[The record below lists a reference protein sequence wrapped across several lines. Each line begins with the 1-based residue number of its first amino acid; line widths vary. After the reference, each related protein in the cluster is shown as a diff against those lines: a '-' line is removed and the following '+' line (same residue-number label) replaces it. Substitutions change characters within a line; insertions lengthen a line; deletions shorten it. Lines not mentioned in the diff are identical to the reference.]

1 MVTIMNNYFKS
12 LCVKGK
18 ENVKNKKIIFC
29 GCIRNSASELRS
41 NIPTLEKICSFFEDY
56 RIIIVENN
64 STDNS
69 KIVLKQWAQNNL
81 RVIPLMYDFDESK
94 YDEHKTPE
102 EYSPFFV
109 YKRIIKLVDYRNIY
123 MDYIS
128 NKLNFDSDYITIIDY
143 DLSDI
148 NVDGFFT
155 SFGVDFDWDAVTAN
169 GYSYSPLL
177 RRRFHDTYPLF
188 EAGMPFVDSIEKITT
203 YRRIF
208 EPLRK
213 GMPFIRV
220 ASAYNGIAIFKSSVR
235 KNLRY
240 YIMFNNYGGIEV
252 LNDHVCIFKQMI
264 EQGHDKIYI
273 NPNMELY
280 YQRIS
285 WQLIK
290 RVLKRWW
297 NNKRVDL

>member
-1 MVTIMNNYFKS
+1 MNNYFKD
-12 LCVKGK
+12 LCIKGK
-18 ENVKNKKIIFC
+18 ERVKTKKIIFC
-29 GCIRNSASELRS
+29 GCIRNSASELRT
-41 NIPTLEKICSFFEDY
+41 NIPAIEEICSFFDDY
-56 RIIIVENN
+56 RIVVVENN
-64 STDNS
+64 STDKSKEVLEQWGRSNS
-69 KIVLKQWAQNNL
+69 K
-81 RVIPLMYDFDESK
+81 VIPLLYDFDETK
-94 YDEHKTPE
+94 YDEHKTPK
-102 EYSPFFV
+102 EYDPAFA

-128 NKLNFDSDYITIIDY
+128 TKLCFESDYITIIDY

-148 NVDGFFT
+148 NIDGFFT
-155 SFGVDFDWDAVTAN
+155 SFGTDFEWDAVTAN

-177 RRRFHDTYPLF
+177 KRRYHDTYPLF
-188 EAGMPFVDSIEKITT
+188 EAGMPFVDSLEKIKK
-203 YRRIF
+203 YRWVF

-220 ASAYNGIAIFKSSVR
+220 ASAYNGIAIFKESVR

-240 YIMFNNYGGIEV
+240 HLIFNNNGGVEV
-252 LNDHVCIFKQMI
+252 LNDHVSIFKQMI

-280 YQRIS
+280 YQKIS

-297 NNKRVDL
+297 EKKRIDF

>member
-1 MVTIMNNYFKS
+1 MNDYFMS
-12 LCVKGK
+12 LYTKGK
-18 ENVKNKKIIFC
+18 ERVKNKKIIFC
-29 GCIRNSASELRS
+29 GCIRNSASELCS
-41 NIPTLEKICSFFEDY
+41 NIPTIEKICSFFEDY

-64 STDNS
+64 STDNT
-69 KIVLKQWAQNNL
+69 KEVLKKWENQNS
-81 RVIPLMYDFDESK
+81 RVIPLLFDFDESK
-94 YDEHKTPE
+94 YDEHITPKG
-102 EYSPFFV
+102 YNPSFI

-128 NKLNFDSDYITIIDY
+128 NQLNFDSDYITIIDY

-148 NVDGFFT
+148 NINGFFT
-155 SFGVDFDWDAVTAN
+155 SFGSEFEWDAVTAN
-169 GYSYSPLL
+169 GYSYSPFM

-188 EAGMPFVDSIEKITT
+188 EAGMPFVDSLEKIDA
-203 YRRIF
+203 YRKIF

-235 KNLRY
+235 KKLRY
-240 YIMFNNYGGIEV
+240 QLLFNNNGGVEV
-252 LNDHVCIFKQMI
+252 LNDHVSIFKQMI
-264 EQGHDKIYI
+264 ELGHDKIYI

-285 WQLIK
+285 WQLTY
-290 RVLKRWW
+290 
-297 NNKRVDL
+297 